1 MTREEYIDEFKDY
14 IVTMIKDGTSK
25 GGYLEPEEVLDV
37 IEYRLQWLFD
47 NYTFIK
53 KDKQ

>member
-1 MTREEYIDEFKDY
+1 MTREEYIDEFIDH
-14 IVTMIKDGTSK
+14 ICTEIKDSPTCSN
-25 GGYLEPEEVLDV
+25 YLEPEKVLDIV
-37 IEYRLQWLFD
+37 ESRLQWLFD

>member
-1 MTREEYIDEFKDY
+1 MTREEYIDEFIDY
-14 IVTMIKDGTSK
+14 IVTMIKDSPDK
-25 GGYLEPEEVLDV
+25 SCYLEPEEVLDV